1 MIDIGSEAA
10 GLYAEEVW
18 KKKYNDI
25 DSVKE
30 SIIEIVDE
38 CISSHSEEGIAALN
52 ELYSDQGFV
61 KRFESDKEMAYLY
74 VALLI
79 LHEEKMHGEKCTIL
93 SGKQNI
99 EELIAYI
106 KEIKFRL
113 WRIEFA
119 GDTESVEWVNYNIEN
134 GYVSETCVNEL
145 IKRYCGNEP
154 EKLSGFIGRLHG

>member
-18 KKKYNDI
+18 KKKNNDI

-61 KRFESDKEMAYLY
+61 KRFEGDKEMAYLY

-79 LHEEKMHGEKCTIL
+79 LHEEKMHDEKCTIL

-113 WRIEFA
+113 WRIEFT
-119 GDTESVEWVNYNIEN
+119 GDTESVEWLNYNIES
-134 GYVSETCVNEL
+134 GYVSAICVNEL
-145 IKRYCGNEP
+145 IKRYCGNEA
-154 EKLSGFIGRLHG
+154 EKIGGLIGRLHG